1 MLKGILFRLEEQKHS
16 CTNASISKKIN
27 FILMKIK
34 YIIYPILAS
43 IVLMACSTPRMV
55 NLDPITVV
63 ENAKGSNVYR
73 GSYTRKID
81 IINTRLDLSFDWD
94 SAYVIGKATIF
105 AKPYFYPSDQ
115 LVLNANG
122 FRLNTVSLISS
133 DDKIPLRYTY
143 DGKLLKI
150 SLDRIYTRDQNF
162 TIFIDYV
169 AMPNKLKI
177 GEDIAS
183 AGDRGIY
190 FINRDGKEKG
200 KPRQIWT
207 QGETECNSNW
217 FPTINDTQEKMT
229 QELNIT
235 VPNEFISLSNGTLE
249 FSSMNGDGTRTDS
262 WRQEQAHSTY
272 LTMLAIGDFVITKDN
287 WRGKEINYYTE
298 PAYASTAKM
307 VFGKTPEMM
316 EFFSNK
322 LGIEYPWDK
331 YSQIVVRDFVSGAM
345 ENTTASVFFE
355 GLNMSEGQYLDEN
368 HEDIIAHELFHHW
381 FGNLVTAESWANLPL
396 NESFATY
403 GEYLWEEYKYGRDQ
417 ADLKGLED
425 MSIYLNNKRK
435 SEPNVIRFDYADREQ
450 MFDEISY
457 HKGGRILH
465 MLRNTVGDEAFFES
479 LKLYLTKNSYKTAEI
494 HDLRLAFEEITGMD
508 LNWFFNQWFL
518 ASGHPVLSIQSSY
531 DQIKREIKVNI
542 TQDQNLTKTPLYRL
556 PIAVDIYYGTKVE
569 RREIILDRQNQSFIF
584 PSVNPPDLVNV
595 DAEKYILAEKNEV
608 KSIQEY
614 IFQYQ
619 HAPLFMDRIE
629 AILKLKDFKDDIS
642 ARTLMLSAI
651 KDQNW
656 LVRQT
661 ALSVVEYLSDDERK
675 SVHETLKELALND
688 KVSHVRAAAVAK
700 LGKHYRIADNREVF
714 ALTAK
719 DKSPVVISA
728 TAAARE

>member
-1 MLKGILFRLEEQKHS
+1 
-16 CTNASISKKIN
+16 
-27 FILMKIK
+27 MKIK
-34 YIIYPILAS
+34 IILFP
-43 IVLMACSTPRMV
+43 VLISVVLLACSTPRMV
-55 NLDPITVV
+55 NLDPVTVV
-63 ENAKGSNVYR
+63 ESAKGSLVYR
-73 GSYTRKID
+73 GSYTKNID

-105 AKPYFYPSDQ
+105 AKPYFYPTDQ

-122 FRLNTVSLISS
+122 FRLNSVSLINR
-133 DDKIPLRYTY
+133 DDKIPLIYTY

-150 SLDRIYTRDQNF
+150 SLDKNYTRVQNF

-217 FPTINDTQEKMT
+217 FPTINGSQEKMT

-235 VPNEFISLSNGTLE
+235 VPNEFVSLSNGALE

-272 LTMLAIGDFVITKDN
+272 LTMLAVGDFVITKDN
-287 WRGKEINYYTE
+287 WRGKELSYYTE
-298 PAYASTAKM
+298 PEFASNAKM

-322 LGIEYPWDK
+322 LGIEYPWEK

-345 ENTTASVFFE
+345 ENTTATVFFE

-403 GEYLWEEYKYGRDQ
+403 GEYLWEEFKYGRDQ

-425 MSIYLNNKRK
+425 MSVYLGNKRK
-435 SEPNVIRFDYADREQ
+435 TEPDVIRFDYADKEQ

-465 MLRNTVGDEAFFES
+465 MLRKTVGDEAFFES
-479 LKLYLTKNSYKTAEI
+479 LKLYLTRNSYKTAEI

-518 ASGHPVLSIQSSY
+518 ASGHPVLTIQSSY

-542 TQDQNLTKTPLYRL
+542 SQDQNLTETPLYRI
-556 PIAVDIYYGTKVE
+556 PISVDIYSGTKLE
-569 RREIILDRQNQSFIF
+569 RKEIVLESQNQSFIF
-584 PSVNPPDLVNV
+584 PSISPPDLVNV
-595 DAEKYILAEKNEV
+595 DAEKYILAEKNEI
-608 KSIQEY
+608 KSIDEY

-619 HAPLFMDRIE
+619 NAPLFMDRFE
-629 AILKLKDFKDDIS
+629 AILKVKELKEDTS
-642 ARTLMLSAI
+642 AKTLMVWAI
-651 KDQNW
+651 KDKNW
-656 LVRQT
+656 LIRHT
-661 ALSVVEYLSDDERK
+661 ALSVVENLSEDERK
-675 SVHETLKELALND
+675 ALRETLIDLALND
-688 KVSHVRAAAVAK
+688 TVSHVRAAAVEK
-700 LGKHYRIADNREVF
+700 LGKYYRISENKEVF

-719 DKSPVVISA
+719 DKSPLVISA
-728 TAAARE
+728 TATAKE

>member
-1 MLKGILFRLEEQKHS
+1 ML
-16 CTNASISKKIN
+16 
-27 FILMKIK
+27 
-34 YIIYPILAS
+34 YPLLVS
-43 IVLMACSTPRMV
+43 IVLIMACSAPRMV
-55 NLDPITVV
+55 NLDPVTLV
-63 ENAKGSNVYR
+63 ENAKGSVVYR
-73 GSYTRKID
+73 GSYTKNID

-94 SAYVIGKATIF
+94 SAHVIGKATIS

-122 FRLNTVSLISS
+122 FRLNSVSLIKK
-133 DDKIPLRYTY
+133 DDKIPLRYIY

-150 SLDRIYTRDQNF
+150 SLDKSYTRDQNF

-190 FINRDGKEKG
+190 FINRDGKDKG

-217 FPTINDTQEKMT
+217 FPTINGTQEKMT

-235 VPNEFISLSNGTLE
+235 VPNEFVSLSNGTLE
-249 FSSMNGDGTRTDS
+249 ISTLNGDGTRTDS
-262 WRQEQAHSTY
+262 WRQEQPHSTY
-272 LTMLAIGDFVITKDN
+272 LTMLAVGDFVITKDH
-287 WRGKEINYYTE
+287 WRDKELSYYTE
-298 PAYASTAKM
+298 PEYASNAKM

-345 ENTTASVFFE
+345 ENTTATVFFE
-355 GLNMSEGQYLDEN
+355 GLNMSEGQFLDEN

-403 GEYLWEEYKYGRDQ
+403 GEYLWEEFKYGRDQ
-417 ADLKGLED
+417 ADVKGLED
-425 MSIYLNNKRK
+425 MSIYLANKRK
-435 SEPNVIRFDYADREQ
+435 TEPDVIRFDYADKEQ

-465 MLRNTVGDEAFFES
+465 MLRKTVGDEAFFES
-479 LKLYLTKNSYKTAEI
+479 LKLYLTKHSFKTAEI
-494 HDLRLAFEEITGMD
+494 HDLRLVFEEISGMD

-531 DQIKREIKVNI
+531 DQIKREIKVGI
-542 TQDQNLTKTPLYRL
+542 TQDQNLTETPLYRI
-556 PIAVDIYYGTKVE
+556 PISVDIYSGGKIE
-569 RREIILDRQNQSFIF
+569 RKEIVLDRQNQSFIF
-584 PSVNPPDLVNV
+584 PSLSPPDLVNV
-595 DAEKYILAEKNEV
+595 DAEKYILAEKNEI
-608 KSIQEY
+608 KSVQEY
-614 IFQYQ
+614 VFQY
-619 HAPLFMDRIE
+619 HNAPLFMDRIE
-629 AILKLKDFKDDIS
+629 AILKLKDLKEDAS
-642 ARTLMLSAI
+642 AKELMVSAI
-651 KDQNW
+651 KDKNW
-656 LVRQT
+656 LIRHT
-661 ALSVVEYLSDDERK
+661 ALSVVEHLSDEEK
-675 SVHETLKELALND
+675 KAVYGTLKDLAIND
-688 KVSHVRAAAVAK
+688 KVSQVRAAAVEK
-700 LGKHYRIADNREVF
+700 LGKYYRTSENKEVF

-728 TAAARE
+728 TAAARQ

>member
-1 MLKGILFRLEEQKHS
+1 
-16 CTNASISKKIN
+16 
-27 FILMKIK
+27 MKIK
-34 YIIYPILAS
+34 IILFP
-43 IVLMACSTPRMV
+43 VLISVVLLACSTPRMV
-55 NLDPITVV
+55 NLDPVTVV
-63 ENAKGSNVYR
+63 ESAKGSLVYR
-73 GSYTRKID
+73 GSYTKNID

-105 AKPYFYPSDQ
+105 AKPYFYPTDQ

-122 FRLNTVSLISS
+122 FRLNSVSLINR
-133 DDKIPLRYTY
+133 DDKIPLSYTY

-150 SLDRIYTRDQNF
+150 SLDKNYTRDQNF

-217 FPTINDTQEKMT
+217 FPTINGSQEKMT

-235 VPNEFISLSNGTLE
+235 VPNEFVSLSNGALE

-272 LTMLAIGDFVITKDN
+272 LTMLAVGDFVITKDN
-287 WRGKEINYYTE
+287 WRGKELSYYTE
-298 PAYASTAKM
+298 PEFASNAKM
-307 VFGKTPEMM
+307 VFGKTPDMM

-322 LGIEYPWDK
+322 LGIEYPWEK

-345 ENTTASVFFE
+345 ENTTATVFFE

-417 ADLKGLED
+417 ADLKGLEE
-425 MSIYLNNKRK
+425 MSVYLGNKRK
-435 SEPNVIRFDYADREQ
+435 TEPDVIRFDYADKEQ

-465 MLRNTVGDEAFFES
+465 MLRKTVGDEAFFES
-479 LKLYLTKNSYKTAEI
+479 LKLYLTRNSYKTAEI

-518 ASGHPVLSIQSSY
+518 ASGHPVLTIQSSY

-542 TQDQNLTKTPLYRL
+542 TQDQNLTETPLYRI
-556 PIAVDIYYGTKVE
+556 PISVDIYSGTKLE
-569 RREIILDRQNQSFIF
+569 RKEIVLESQNQSFIF
-584 PSVNPPDLVNV
+584 PSISPPDLVNV
-595 DAEKYILAEKNEV
+595 DAEKYILAEKNEI
-608 KSIQEY
+608 KSIDEY

-619 HAPLFMDRIE
+619 NAPLFMDRFE
-629 AILKLKDFKDDIS
+629 AILKVKELKEDTS
-642 ARTLMLSAI
+642 AKTLMVWAI
-651 KDQNW
+651 KDKNW
-656 LVRQT
+656 LIRHT
-661 ALSVVEYLSDDERK
+661 ALSVVENLSEDERK
-675 SVHETLKELALND
+675 ALRETLIDLALND
-688 KVSHVRAAAVAK
+688 TVSHVRAAAVEK
-700 LGKHYRIADNREVF
+700 LGKYYRISENKEVF

-719 DKSPVVISA
+719 DKSPLVISA
-728 TAAARE
+728 TATAKE

>member
-1 MLKGILFRLEEQKHS
+1 
-16 CTNASISKKIN
+16 
-27 FILMKIK
+27 MKIK
-34 YIIYPILAS
+34 YILYPVFAS
-43 IVLMACSTPRMV
+43 IILLACSTPKMV

-63 ENAKGSNVYR
+63 ENSKGSTVYR
-73 GSYTRKID
+73 GSYTKNID

-105 AKPYFYPSDQ
+105 AKPYFYPTDQ

-122 FRLNTVSLISS
+122 FRLNSVSMINRE
-133 DDKIPLRYTY
+133 DKIPLRYNY

-150 SLDRIYTRDQNF
+150 SLDKSYSKDQTF
-162 TIFIDYV
+162 TIFIDYI

-217 FPTINDTQEKMT
+217 FPTINGTQEKMT

-235 VPNEFISLSNGTLE
+235 VPNEFVSLSNGTLE

-262 WRQEQAHSTY
+262 WRQEQVHSTY
-272 LTMLAIGDFVITKDN
+272 LTMLAVGDFVITKDN
-287 WRGKEINYYTE
+287 WRGKELSYYTE

-307 VFGKTPEMM
+307 VFGKTHEMM

-345 ENTTASVFFE
+345 ENTTATVFFE

-403 GEYLWEEYKYGRDQ
+403 GEYLWEEFKYGRDQ

-425 MSIYLNNKRK
+425 MSIYLGNKRK
-435 SEPNVIRFDYADREQ
+435 TEPDVIRFDYADKEQ

-465 MLRNTVGDEAFFES
+465 MLRKTVGDEAFFES
-479 LKLYLTKNSYKTAEI
+479 LKLYLIRNSYKTAEI

-518 ASGHPVLSIQSSY
+518 ASGHPVLTIQSSY
-531 DQIKREIKVNI
+531 DQLKKEIKVNI
-542 TQDQNLTKTPLYRL
+542 TQDQNLTETPLYRI
-556 PIAVDIYYGTKVE
+556 PISVDIYSGKKIE
-569 RREIILDRQNQSFIF
+569 RKEIVLDRQNQSFIF
-584 PSVNPPDLVNV
+584 PSVSPPDLVNV

-619 HAPLFMDRIE
+619 NAPLFMDRIE
-629 AILKLKDFKDDIS
+629 AILKLKDLKEDTS
-642 ARTLMLSAI
+642 AKTLMVSAI
-651 KDQNW
+651 KDKNW
-656 LVRQT
+656 LIRHT
-661 ALSVVEYLSDDERK
+661 ALSVVENLSDDERK
-675 SVHETLKELALND
+675 ALHETLKDLALND
-688 KVSHVRAAAVAK
+688 KVSYVRAAAVEN
-700 LGKHYRIADNREVF
+700 LGKYYRISENKEVF

-719 DKSPVVISA
+719 DKSPLVISA
-728 TAAARE
+728 TAAAKQ

>member
-1 MLKGILFRLEEQKHS
+1 MNIRYIL
-16 CTNASISKKIN
+16 
-27 FILMKIK
+27 
-34 YIIYPILAS
+34 YPFLVS
-43 IVLMACSTPRMV
+43 IVLMACSAPRMV
-55 NLDPITVV
+55 NLDPVTLV
-63 ENAKGSNVYR
+63 ENAKGSVVYR
-73 GSYTRKID
+73 GSYTKNMD

-122 FRLNTVSLISS
+122 FRLNSVSLIKK
-133 DDKIPLRYTY
+133 DIKIPLRYIY

-150 SLDRIYTRDQNF
+150 SLDKSYTRDQNF

-190 FINRDGKEKG
+190 FINRDGKDKG

-217 FPTINDTQEKMT
+217 FPTINGTQEKMT
-229 QELNIT
+229 QDLNIT
-235 VPNEFISLSNGTLE
+235 VPNELVSLSNGTLE
-249 FSSMNGDGTRTDS
+249 FSTLNGDGTRTDS
-262 WRQEQAHSTY
+262 WRQEQPHSTY
-272 LTMLAIGDFVITKDN
+272 LTMLAVGDFVITKDH
-287 WRGKEINYYTE
+287 WRDKELSYYTE
-298 PAYASTAKM
+298 PEYAAAAKM

-345 ENTTASVFFE
+345 ENTTATVFFE
-355 GLNMSEGQYLDEN
+355 GLNMSEGQFLDEN

-403 GEYLWEEYKYGRDQ
+403 GEYLWEEFKYGRDQ
-417 ADLKGLED
+417 ADVKGLED
-425 MSIYLNNKRK
+425 MSIYLGNERK
-435 SEPNVIRFDYADREQ
+435 TEPDVIRFDYADKEQ

-465 MLRNTVGDEAFFES
+465 MLRKTVGDEAFFES
-479 LKLYLTKNSYKTAEI
+479 LKLYLTKHSFKTAEI
-494 HDLRLAFEEITGMD
+494 HDLRLVFEEISGMD

-531 DQIKREIKVNI
+531 DPIKREIKVGI
-542 TQDQNLTKTPLYRL
+542 TQDQNLTETPLYRI
-556 PIAVDIYYGTKVE
+556 PISVDIYSGGKIE
-569 RREIILDRQNQSFIF
+569 RKEIVLDRQNQSFIF
-584 PSVNPPDLVNV
+584 PSLSPPDLVNV
-595 DAEKYILAEKNEV
+595 DAEKYILAEKNEIKTV
-608 KSIQEY
+608 QEY
-614 IFQYQ
+614 VFQYQ
-619 HAPLFMDRIE
+619 NAPLFMDRIE
-629 AILKLKDFKDDIS
+629 AILKLKDLIEDDS
-642 ARTLMLSAI
+642 AKALMVSAI
-651 KDQNW
+651 KDKNW
-656 LVRQT
+656 LIRHT
-661 ALSVVEYLSDDERK
+661 ALSVVEHLSEEEKKAVYVTFKD
-675 SVHETLKELALND
+675 LAIND
-688 KVSHVRAAAVAK
+688 KVSQVRAAAVEK
-700 LGKHYRIADNREVF
+700 LGKYYRTSGNKEVF

-728 TAAARE
+728 TAAARQ

>member
-1 MLKGILFRLEEQKHS
+1 
-16 CTNASISKKIN
+16 
-27 FILMKIK
+27 
-34 YIIYPILAS
+34 
-43 IVLMACSTPRMV
+43 MV
-55 NLDPITVV
+55 NLDPITLV
-63 ENAKGSNVYR
+63 ENAKGSVVYR
-73 GSYTRKID
+73 GSYTKNID

-122 FRLNTVSLISS
+122 FRLNSVSLIKK
-133 DDKIPLRYTY
+133 DIKIPLRYIY

-150 SLDRIYTRDQNF
+150 SLDKSYTRDQNF

-190 FINRDGKEKG
+190 FINRDGKDKG

-217 FPTINDTQEKMT
+217 FPTINGTQEKMT

-235 VPNEFISLSNGTLE
+235 VPNEFVSLSNGTLE
-249 FSSMNGDGTRTDS
+249 FSTLNGDGTRTDS
-262 WRQEQAHSTY
+262 WRQEQPHSTY
-272 LTMLAIGDFVITKDN
+272 LTMLAVGDFVITKDH
-287 WRGKEINYYTE
+287 WRDKELSYYTE
-298 PAYASTAKM
+298 PEYAATAKM

-345 ENTTASVFFE
+345 ENTTATVFFE
-355 GLNMSEGQYLDEN
+355 GLNMSEGQFLDEN

-403 GEYLWEEYKYGRDQ
+403 GEYLWEEFKYGRDQ
-417 ADLKGLED
+417 ADVKGLED
-425 MSIYLNNKRK
+425 MSIYLANKRK
-435 SEPNVIRFDYADREQ
+435 TEPDVIRFDYADKEQ

-465 MLRNTVGDEAFFES
+465 MLRKTVGDEAFFES
-479 LKLYLTKNSYKTAEI
+479 LKLYLTKHSFKTAEI
-494 HDLRLAFEEITGMD
+494 HDLRLVFEEISGMD

-531 DQIKREIKVNI
+531 DPIKREIKVGI
-542 TQDQNLTKTPLYRL
+542 TQDQNLTETPLYRI
-556 PIAVDIYYGTKVE
+556 PISVDIYSGGKIE
-569 RREIILDRQNQSFIF
+569 RKEIVLDRQNQSFIF
-584 PSVNPPDLVNV
+584 PSLSPPDLVNV
-595 DAEKYILAEKNEV
+595 DAEKYILAEKNEIKTV
-608 KSIQEY
+608 QEY
-614 IFQYQ
+614 VFQYQ
-619 HAPLFMDRIE
+619 NAPLFMDRLE
-629 AILKLKDFKDDIS
+629 AILKLKDLKEDAS
-642 ARTLMLSAI
+642 AIALMVSAI
-651 KDQNW
+651 KDKNW
-656 LVRQT
+656 LIRHT
-661 ALSVVEYLSDDERK
+661 ALSVVEHLSEEEK
-675 SVHETLKELALND
+675 KAVYGTLKDLAIND
-688 KVSHVRAAAVAK
+688 KVSQVRAAAVEK
-700 LGKHYRIADNREVF
+700 LGRYYRTSENKEVF

-728 TAAARE
+728 TAAARQ

>member
-1 MLKGILFRLEEQKHS
+1 ML
-16 CTNASISKKIN
+16 
-27 FILMKIK
+27 
-34 YIIYPILAS
+34 YPLLVS
-43 IVLMACSTPRMV
+43 IVLIMACSTPRMV
-55 NLDPITVV
+55 NLDPVTLV
-63 ENAKGSNVYR
+63 ENAKGSVVYR
-73 GSYTRKID
+73 GSYTKNID

-94 SAYVIGKATIF
+94 SAHVIGKATIF

-122 FRLNTVSLISS
+122 FRLNSVSLIKK
-133 DDKIPLRYTY
+133 DDKIPLRYIY

-150 SLDRIYTRDQNF
+150 SLDKSYTRDQNF

-190 FINRDGKEKG
+190 FINRDGKDKG

-217 FPTINDTQEKMT
+217 FPTINGTQEKMT

-235 VPNEFISLSNGTLE
+235 VPNEFVSLSNGTLE
-249 FSSMNGDGTRTDS
+249 ISTLNGDGTRTDS
-262 WRQEQAHSTY
+262 WRQEQPHSTY
-272 LTMLAIGDFVITKDN
+272 LTMLAVGDFVITKDH
-287 WRGKEINYYTE
+287 WRDKELSYYTE
-298 PAYASTAKM
+298 PEYASTAKM

-345 ENTTASVFFE
+345 ENTTATVFFE
-355 GLNMSEGQYLDEN
+355 GLNMSEGQFLDEN

-403 GEYLWEEYKYGRDQ
+403 GEYLWEEFKYGRDQ
-417 ADLKGLED
+417 ADVKGLED
-425 MSIYLNNKRK
+425 MSIYLANKRK
-435 SEPNVIRFDYADREQ
+435 TEPDVIRFDYADKEQ

-465 MLRNTVGDEAFFES
+465 MLRKTVGDEAFFES
-479 LKLYLTKNSYKTAEI
+479 LKLYLTKHSFKTAEI
-494 HDLRLAFEEITGMD
+494 HDLRLVFEEISGMD

-531 DQIKREIKVNI
+531 DQIKREIKVGI
-542 TQDQNLTKTPLYRL
+542 TQDQNLTETPLYRI
-556 PIAVDIYYGTKVE
+556 PISVDIYSGGKIE
-569 RREIILDRQNQSFIF
+569 RKEIVLDRQNQSFIF
-584 PSVNPPDLVNV
+584 PSLSPPDLVNV
-595 DAEKYILAEKNEV
+595 DAEKYILAEKNEI
-608 KSIQEY
+608 KSVQEY
-614 IFQYQ
+614 VFQYQ
-619 HAPLFMDRIE
+619 NAPLFMDRIE
-629 AILKLKDFKDDIS
+629 AILKLKDLKEDAS
-642 ARTLMLSAI
+642 AKELMVSAI
-651 KDQNW
+651 KDKNW
-656 LVRQT
+656 LIRHT
-661 ALSVVEYLSDDERK
+661 ALSVVEHLSDEEK
-675 SVHETLKELALND
+675 KAVYGTLKDLAIND
-688 KVSHVRAAAVAK
+688 KVSQVRAAAVEK
-700 LGKHYRIADNREVF
+700 LGKYYRTSENKELF

-728 TAAARE
+728 TAAARQ

>member
-1 MLKGILFRLEEQKHS
+1 
-16 CTNASISKKIN
+16 
-27 FILMKIK
+27 MKIK
-34 YIIYPILAS
+34 IILFP
-43 IVLMACSTPRMV
+43 VLISVVLLACSTPRMV
-55 NLDPITVV
+55 NLDPVTVV
-63 ENAKGSNVYR
+63 ESAKGSLVYR
-73 GSYTRKID
+73 GSYTKNID

-105 AKPYFYPSDQ
+105 AKPYFYPTDQ

-122 FRLNTVSLISS
+122 FRLNSVSLINR
-133 DDKIPLRYTY
+133 DDKIPLSYTY

-150 SLDRIYTRDQNF
+150 SLDKNYTRVQNF

-217 FPTINDTQEKMT
+217 FPTINGSQEKMT

-235 VPNEFISLSNGTLE
+235 VPNEFVSLSNGALE

-272 LTMLAIGDFVITKDN
+272 LTMLAVGDFVITKDN
-287 WRGKEINYYTE
+287 WRGKELSYYTE
-298 PAYASTAKM
+298 PEFASNAKM

-322 LGIEYPWDK
+322 LGIEYPWEK

-345 ENTTASVFFE
+345 ENTTATVFFE

-403 GEYLWEEYKYGRDQ
+403 GEYLWEEFKYGRDQ

-425 MSIYLNNKRK
+425 MSVYLGNKRK
-435 SEPNVIRFDYADREQ
+435 TEPDVIRFDYADKEQ

-465 MLRNTVGDEAFFES
+465 MLRKTVGDEAFFES
-479 LKLYLTKNSYKTAEI
+479 LKLYLTRNSYKTAEI

-518 ASGHPVLSIQSSY
+518 ASGHPVLTIQSSY

-542 TQDQNLTKTPLYRL
+542 TQDQNLTETPLYRI
-556 PIAVDIYYGTKVE
+556 PISVDIYSGTKLE
-569 RREIILDRQNQSFIF
+569 RKEIVLESQNQSFIF
-584 PSVNPPDLVNV
+584 PSISPPDLVNV
-595 DAEKYILAEKNEV
+595 DAEKYILAEKNEI
-608 KSIQEY
+608 KSIDEY

-619 HAPLFMDRIE
+619 NAPLFMDRFE
-629 AILKLKDFKDDIS
+629 AILKVKELKEDTS
-642 ARTLMLSAI
+642 AKTLMVWAI
-651 KDQNW
+651 KDKNW
-656 LVRQT
+656 LIRHT
-661 ALSVVEYLSDDERK
+661 ALSVVENLSEDERK
-675 SVHETLKELALND
+675 ALRETLIDLALND
-688 KVSHVRAAAVAK
+688 TVSHVRAAAVEK
-700 LGKHYRIADNREVF
+700 LGKYYRISENREVF

-719 DKSPVVISA
+719 DKSPLVISA
-728 TAAARE
+728 TATAKE

>member
-1 MLKGILFRLEEQKHS
+1 M
-16 CTNASISKKIN
+16 TN

-34 YIIYPILAS
+34 YILCYPILAS
-43 IVLMACSTPRMV
+43 IFLLACSAPRMV
-55 NLDPITVV
+55 NLDPVTVI
-63 ENAKGSNVYR
+63 ENSKGSMVYR
-73 GSYTRKID
+73 GSYTKHTD
-81 IINTRLDLSFDWD
+81 ILNTRLDLSFDWD

-105 AKPYFYPSDQ
+105 AKPYFYPTDQ

-122 FRLNTVSLISS
+122 FRINSVSLVNSY
-133 DDKIPLRYTY
+133 DKKPLRYTY
-143 DGKLLKI
+143 DGKLLRI
-150 SLDRIYTRDQNF
+150 SLDKIYNRDQKY
-162 TIFIDYV
+162 TVFIDYV

-183 AGDRGIY
+183 AGDRGFY

-217 FPTINDTQEKMT
+217 FPTINGTQEKMT

-235 VPNEFISLSNGTLE
+235 VPNEMVSLSNGTLE

-262 WRQEQAHSTY
+262 WRQEQPHSTY
-272 LTMLAIGDFVITKDN
+272 LTMLAVGDFAITKDT
-287 WRGKEINYYTE
+287 WRGKEVSYYTE
-298 PAYASTAKM
+298 PAYASTAKL

-322 LGIEYPWDK
+322 FGIEYPWDK

-355 GLNMSEGQYLDEN
+355 GMNMSEGQYLDEN

-381 FGNLVTAESWANLPL
+381 FGDLVTAESWANLPL

-403 GEYLWEEYKYGRDQ
+403 GEYLWEEHKYGRDQ
-417 ADLKGLED
+417 ADLKGMED
-425 MSIYLNNKRK
+425 MSVYIGNTRK
-435 SEPNVIRFDYADREQ
+435 SEPDVIRFDYADREQ

-465 MLRNTVGDEAFFES
+465 MLRKTVGDEAFFES
-479 LKLYLTKNSYKTAEI
+479 LKLYLKKHSYKTAEI
-494 HDLRLAFEEITGMD
+494 HDLRLAFEEITGID

-518 ASGHPVLSIQSSY
+518 ASGHPVLSIQNSY
-531 DQIKREIKVNI
+531 DPAKREVTVNI
-542 TQDQNLTKTPLYRL
+542 TQDQNLSETPLYRI
-556 PIAVDIYYGTKVE
+556 PMAIDIYSGTKVE
-569 RREIILDRQNQSFIF
+569 RKEIILERQNQSFIF

-595 DAEKYILAEKNEV
+595 DAEKYVLAEKNEV
-608 KSIQEY
+608 KNIQEY

-629 AILKLKDFKDDIS
+629 AIMNLKDMKEEAAARSIVVSALKDKS
-642 ARTLMLSAI
+642 
-651 KDQNW
+651 W
-656 LVRQT
+656 LIRHT
-661 ALSVVEYLSDDERK
+661 ALSVIEHLSDDERK
-675 SVHETLKELALND
+675 AVQETLREMALHD
-688 KVSHVRAAAVAK
+688 KVSKVRAAAVEK
-700 LGKHYRIADNREVF
+700 LGKHYRMTDNKEVF
-714 ALTAK
+714 VQAAK
-719 DKSPVVISA
+719 DKSPLVIRVTEA
-728 TAAARE
+728 LK

>member
-1 MLKGILFRLEEQKHS
+1 ML
-16 CTNASISKKIN
+16 
-27 FILMKIK
+27 
-34 YIIYPILAS
+34 YPLLVS
-43 IVLMACSTPRMV
+43 IVLIMACSAPRMV
-55 NLDPITVV
+55 NLDPVTLV
-63 ENAKGSNVYR
+63 ENAKGSVVYR
-73 GSYTRKID
+73 GSYTKNID

-94 SAYVIGKATIF
+94 SAHVIGKATIF

-122 FRLNTVSLISS
+122 FRLNSVSLIKK
-133 DDKIPLRYTY
+133 DDKIPLRYIY

-150 SLDRIYTRDQNF
+150 SLDKSYTRDQNF

-190 FINRDGKEKG
+190 FINRDGKDKG

-217 FPTINDTQEKMT
+217 FPTINGTQEKMT

-235 VPNEFISLSNGTLE
+235 VPNEFVSLSNGTLE
-249 FSSMNGDGTRTDS
+249 ISTLNGDGTRTDS
-262 WRQEQAHSTY
+262 WRQEQPHSTY
-272 LTMLAIGDFVITKDN
+272 LTMLAVGDFVITKDH
-287 WRGKEINYYTE
+287 WRDKELSYYTE
-298 PAYASTAKM
+298 PEYASTAKM

-322 LGIEYPWDK
+322 LGIEYPWEK

-345 ENTTASVFFE
+345 ENTTATVFFE
-355 GLNMSEGQYLDEN
+355 GLNMSEGQFLDEN

-403 GEYLWEEYKYGRDQ
+403 GEYLWEEFKYGRDQ
-417 ADLKGLED
+417 ADVKGLED
-425 MSIYLNNKRK
+425 MSIYLANKRK
-435 SEPNVIRFDYADREQ
+435 TEPDVIRFDYADKEQ

-465 MLRNTVGDEAFFES
+465 MLRKTVGDEAFFES
-479 LKLYLTKNSYKTAEI
+479 LKLYLTKHSFKTAEI
-494 HDLRLAFEEITGMD
+494 HDLRLVFEEISGMD

-531 DQIKREIKVNI
+531 DQIKREIKVGI
-542 TQDQNLTKTPLYRL
+542 TQDQNLTETPLYRI
-556 PIAVDIYYGTKVE
+556 PISVDIYSGGKIE
-569 RREIILDRQNQSFIF
+569 RKEIVLDRQNQSFIF
-584 PSVNPPDLVNV
+584 PSLSPPDLVNV
-595 DAEKYILAEKNEV
+595 DAEKYILAEKNEI
-608 KSIQEY
+608 KSVQEY
-614 IFQYQ
+614 VFQYQ
-619 HAPLFMDRIE
+619 NAPLFMDRIE
-629 AILKLKDFKDDIS
+629 AILKLKDLKEDAS
-642 ARTLMLSAI
+642 AKELMVSAI
-651 KDQNW
+651 KDKNW
-656 LVRQT
+656 LIRHT
-661 ALSVVEYLSDDERK
+661 ALSVVEHLSDEEK
-675 SVHETLKELALND
+675 KAVYGTLKDLAIND
-688 KVSHVRAAAVAK
+688 KVSQVRAAAVEK
-700 LGKHYRIADNREVF
+700 LGKYYRTSENKELF

-728 TAAARE
+728 TAAARQ